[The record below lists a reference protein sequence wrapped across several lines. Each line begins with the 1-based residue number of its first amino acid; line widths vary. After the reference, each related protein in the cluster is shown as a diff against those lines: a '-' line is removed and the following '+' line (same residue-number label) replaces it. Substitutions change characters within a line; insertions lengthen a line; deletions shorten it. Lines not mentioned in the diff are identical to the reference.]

1 MNFSVVIP
9 LYNKA
14 RFIEG
19 AVRSALAQT
28 HPPYEVIVID
38 DGSTD
43 GGADLVEDLDFQCVR
58 VVRQVNAGVSAARNR
73 GIALAQGDWVA
84 FLDADDWHHPA
95 YLANLARA
103 HRACPEADMLAT
115 GFRQVDGASG
125 EEPEDWA
132 VPEAFCEVELIEDL
146 RVRWMKNAP
155 FFTSSVAVR
164 TRLLRQ
170 MHPCFVEGE
179 SFGEDLD
186 LWFRLADLTPV
197 ALVNAP
203 FAAYRA
209 AVPGSLTG
217 THQPRKLAPFLSR
230 MRQRAQEG
238 AIPAHLRRSA
248 LWFVAQQE
256 VTLARELLAAGRRRE
271 AIACLLKARD
281 AARGRRWQITALM
294 ALFMPAQVADRWQ
307 RWRLRS
313 ADTFSQEGT
322 AP

>member
-1 MNFSVVIP
+1 MKFSVVIP

-28 HPPYEVIVID
+28 HKPYEVIVID

-43 GGADLVEDLDFQCVR
+43 GGADLIEDLDFQCVR

-95 YLANLARA
+95 FLANVAKA
-103 HRACPEADMLAT
+103 HYACPEAQMIAA
-115 GFRQVDGASG
+115 GFKQVDGDSDA
-125 EEPEDWA
+125 EPEAWD
-132 VPEAFCEVELIEDL
+132 VPEAFCEVELVSDL
-146 RVRWMKNAP
+146 RVRWMRNAP

-164 TRLLRQ
+164 TKLLRS
-170 MHPCFVEGE
+170 MKPCFIEGE
-179 SFGEDLD
+179 SYGEDLD
-186 LWFRLADLTPV
+186 LWFRLADRTPV

-203 FAAYRA
+203 LAAYRS
-209 AVPGSLTG
+209 AVAGSLTG
-217 THQPRKLAPFLSR
+217 LAQPRKLAPFLAR
-230 MRQRAQEG
+230 MRQGAREG
-238 AIPAHLRRSA
+238 TIPQHLRRSA

-271 AIACLLKARD
+271 AMACLMKARD
-281 AARGRRWQITALM
+281 AALTRRWLLTAAMLS
-294 ALFMPAQVADRWQ
+294 MPARVADRWQ
-307 RWRLRS
+307 RWRVRS
-313 ADTFSQEGT
+313 ADTFSQEGST
-322 AP
+322 P